1 MLRAQEILAEGH
13 WARGDE
19 AGQVVLSFDDRFRRR
34 IRIVVAEIGNVLLDL
49 PHARVLRDGD
59 ALRLEDGRI
68 VAIRAADEP
77 LMEVRAPSPGLLM
90 RLAWHIGNRHLP
102 ARLDLD
108 RILLRYD
115 HVIAAM
121 LSGLGGI
128 VTEIWAPF
136 DPESG
141 AYAGPTTEGHG
152 DHHHHHH
159 G

>member
-13 WARGDE
+13 WSPGDE

-34 IRIVVAEIGNVLLDL
+34 IRIEVTEIGDVLLDL

-59 ALRLEDGRI
+59 AMRLEDGRI

-77 LMEVRAPSPGLLM
+77 LMEVRARSTGLLM

-102 ARLDLD
+102 ARLDMD
-108 RILLRYD
+108 RILLRHD

-121 LSGLGGI
+121 LSGLGGTI
-128 VTEIWAPF
+128 TEIRAPF
-136 DPESG
+136 DPEGG
-141 AYAGPTTEGHG
+141 AYASSTPDGHG
-152 DHHHHHH
+152 DHHHH